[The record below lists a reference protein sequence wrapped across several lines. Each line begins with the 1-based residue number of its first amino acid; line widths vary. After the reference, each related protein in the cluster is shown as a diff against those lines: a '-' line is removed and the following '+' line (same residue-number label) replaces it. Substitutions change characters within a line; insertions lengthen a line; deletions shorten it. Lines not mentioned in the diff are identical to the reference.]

1 MDPIT
6 DFIVLWS
13 LNIAMLAGA
22 WWVFLRFLEQAIKVW
37 RLAKEEEK

>member
-13 LNIAMLAGA
+13 LNIAMLSGA
-22 WWVFLRFLEQAIKVW
+22 FWVMLRFLEQLHKVW
-37 RLAKEEEK
+37 HLCDEDDE